1 MLELNVT
8 TTQRETLVDI
18 THLVA
23 GALRDAGFTGDGVIH
38 VFSPHTTAG
47 ITVNEGA
54 DPSVARDIVATL
66 RRLVPREG
74 DYRHAEGNSDAHL
87 KTALVGTHAVI
98 PMRGGAPRL
107 GTWQSI
113 YLAEFDGPRRRRVW
127 LTVTAHTADEP
138 ADAAKGHS
146 DAADGSA

>member
-1 MLELNVT
+1 MLEITVT
-8 TTQRETLVDI
+8 TTEREALVDI
-18 THLVA
+18 THQVTA
-23 GALRDAGFTGDGVIH
+23 ALRDAGIDADGVLH
-38 VFSPHTTAG
+38 VFSAHTTAG

-54 DPSVARDIVATL
+54 DPSVARDIVTSL

-87 KTALVGTHAVI
+87 KASLMGNHAAVPLTNGT
-98 PMRGGAPRL
+98 PGL

-127 LTVTAHTADEP
+127 LTVTPETSGGP
-138 ADAAKGHS
+138 A
-146 DAADGSA
+146 

>member
-1 MLELNVT
+1 MLEIAVT
-8 TTQRETLVDI
+8 TTEREALVDI
-18 THLVA
+18 THQVTD
-23 GALRDAGFTGDGVIH
+23 ALRDAGITGSGVLH
-38 VFSPHTTAG
+38 VFSAHTTAG

-54 DPSVARDIVATL
+54 DPSVMRDIVTSL

-87 KTALVGTHAVI
+87 KAGLMGNHATV
-98 PMRGGAPRL
+98 PLHCGRPRL

-127 LTVTAHTADEP
+127 LTVTPEAE
-138 ADAAKGHS
+138 
-146 DAADGSA
+146 DGRA